1 MKLPDIDRVSI
12 VTLLLIPLAYVTV
25 GAVLFMPDYTVELR
39 AMVIGAIV
47 GKLVP
52 DIISYYFDS
61 TAREAKKAEEQ
72 AKQPTPQV
80 EVPAQTI
87 DAIPPEKGA

>member
-1 MKLPDIDRVSI
+1 MKLPEIDRVSI
-12 VTLLLIPLAYVTV
+12 VTVLLIPLAYLVV
-25 GAVLFMPDYTVELR
+25 CAVLFTDYSDELK

-52 DIISYYFDS
+52 DIVSYYFDS

-87 DAIPPEKGA
+87 DALPEKP